1 MLVRK
6 VEATFPCDYAMK
18 EPSLWINRAQA
29 LLPLSG
35 VSSSSLTFVMFL
47 GTQVIVAPFCN
58 VSWDSSDC
66 CPSVLHSLHH

>member
-1 MLVRK
+1 MRK
-6 VEATFPCDYAMK
+6 VEATFPFDYAMK

-47 GTQVIVAPFCN
+47 GTQVIVAPLQARRQLFQTGTAIA
-58 VSWDSSDC
+58 WA
-66 CPSVLHSLHH
+66 